1 MTQTDFMF
9 SHNLYLITIA
19 GLGVGRSRN
28 SSPVGYASA
37 ESLIFGAS
45 KLTKMTVAELGER
58 FEGEFHAVPKVFSA
72 PGRVNLIG
80 EHTDYND
87 GFVLPS
93 AIGFYTRVA
102 AGVRPDRKLAIR
114 STKFAE
120 SYEFELISLPQNR
133 LATWCD
139 YVLGVAIMLQRAGY
153 PLCGSTLLVDG
164 EVPIGAGLSSS
175 AAIEVATALAL

>member
-9 SHNLYLITIA
+9 SHNLYLITRA

-28 SSPVGYASA
+28 SARVGYASA

-58 FEGEFHAVPKVFSA
+58 FEGEFHAVPQIFSA

-87 GFVLPS
+87 GFVLPT
-93 AIGFYTRVA
+93 AIRFYTRI
-102 AGVRPDRKLAIR
+102 AI
-114 STKFAE
+114 SPTTH
-120 SYEFELISLPQNR
+120 PN
-133 LATWCD
+133 
-139 YVLGVAIMLQRAGY
+139 
-153 PLCGSTLLVDG
+153 
-164 EVPIGAGLSSS
+164 
-175 AAIEVATALAL
+175 LALPSTQLPPSYPFHL